1 MNKALLKKLLS
12 LSILGGL
19 FFTGCEEDDE
29 GFNNGE
35 LVGQWE
41 ITYYYANRTRVVAN
55 PAGVSAD
62 TEYRSYFKW
71 KDGDAFA
78 AAAGLPAAAVHAGT
92 DVELFKVKDGDN
104 LLGYPQTLEYS
115 TTSTPSLAQL
125 GVAITLTLSDAP
137 SKGQPADYLISGT
150 YPSYVFDEDACNTA
164 VSIAP
169 ITDAGLYTPN
179 LDANGAEKLGNL
191 IIEPDP
197 TKGGNVLPPFA
208 DGSFTVTAAGTS
220 DGRDEST
227 INYVDRN
234 GHDERYKEVKTSWS
248 EEDDRVIQ
256 GYGYAFTNDAG
267 DLLASGAPYG
277 NTAQPATS
285 EGYVNINLLAK
296 SAGQSTD
303 VGELWGGYQTWYF
316 FNVMAAF
323 KGQVTDIKAPLTDLD
338 GDSNITVADM
348 IAFMHADNLAGGGG
362 KSPFGL
368 PYSVLVNSS
377 NPQQPVPNNDSTRD
391 LDLTNLGAGGKMKY
405 KVMGLCVPTNEI
417 VTVKSKW
424 SRIEE

>member
-1 MNKALLKKLLS
+1 M
-12 LSILGGL
+12 
-19 FFTGCEEDDE
+19 
-29 GFNNGE
+29 
-35 LVGQWE
+35 
-41 ITYYYANRTRVVAN
+41 
-55 PAGVSAD
+55 
-62 TEYRSYFKW
+62 
-71 KDGDAFA
+71 
-78 AAAGLPAAAVHAGT
+78 
-92 DVELFKVKDGDN
+92 
-104 LLGYPQTLEYS
+104 
-115 TTSTPSLAQL
+115 
-125 GVAITLTLSDAP
+125 
-137 SKGQPADYLISGT
+137 
-150 YPSYVFDEDACNTA
+150 
-164 VSIAP
+164 
-169 ITDAGLYTPN
+169 
-179 LDANGAEKLGNL
+179 GNL

-208 DGSFTVTAAGTS
+208 DGSFTVTAASTS
-220 DGRDEST
+220 DGRDESA

-417 VTVKSKW
+417 VDVRSKW